1 MSAVNALLAAI
12 RARLAGDAVLSGLIG
27 PHGFRDRLL
36 PRPRFPCVVPGSVET
51 RDYSTATEAGAEH
64 FLTLEVWAEGE
75 GRKAAET
82 VAERLRVLLHDA
94 PLALSGAVLVSLLLR
109 NTRSRREPKTKLF
122 VVELSFR
129 AVTE

>member
-12 RARLAGDAVLSGLIG
+12 RARLAGDAALTGLIG
-27 PHGFRDRLL
+27 ADGFHDRLL
-36 PRPRFPCVVPGSVET
+36 ARPRLPCVVVGAVET

-64 FLTLEVWAEGE
+64 FLTLDVVAEGE
-75 GRKAAET
+75 GRKAAEM
-82 VAERLRVLLHDA
+82 VAERLRLLLHDA
-94 PLALSGAVLVSLLLR
+94 PLSLSGAVLVSLLLR
-109 NTRSRREPKTKLF
+109 STRSRREAKTKLF